1 MTVKEII
8 INYLK
13 KNGYDGLCGDSCGCG
28 LNDFQPC
35 DEDFGNCEPAYYHPH
50 PDCSKCDVKCDI
62 CYSDYACCYKTDKPE
77 GKQYGLQKHK
87 TDIN

>member
-35 DEDFGNCEPAYYHPH
+35 DEDFGNCEPAYFHPN
-50 PDCSKCDVKCDI
+50 PDCSKCDVLCDA
-62 CYSDYACCYKTDKPE
+62 YDGDQVTVCYKTDKPK
-77 GKQYGLQKHK
+77 GK
-87 TDIN
+87 